1 MEKEKNQSEL
11 FLISAFEIDSTIQ
24 PRIIQTLPPRECFI
38 SMKGYCS
45 IFFFLGLQQS
55 FAAEDKISY
64 AREILPILSDKCFF
78 CHGPDKE
85 KQEADLRLDIREEAI
100 KAFAWDPKNPSE
112 SEALIRIFSKKS
124 KEVMPPPKSH
134 LTLNDKEKNLI
145 KKWVE
150 QGAEYEAHWAFVTPP
165 KEIPVPKT
173 NDSKWAKNPID
184 SFILARLE
192 KEKLQPSPPASPERW
207 LRRVTFDL
215 TGLPPTQAEID
226 DFLTD
231 KSPTAKETV
240 VDRLL
245 ASPRFGERM
254 AIPWLDVARYADS
267 FGYQADINTNAW
279 PYRDWVIKSFNE
291 NLPLDQFIIE
301 QLAGDLL
308 PNPTRDQKLATAF
321 NRIHRKTNE
330 GGSVPE
336 EFRIE
341 GIADRVHTAGTAFM
355 ALTMECAR
363 CHDHKYDPISAKD
376 YYSMGAFFN
385 SIDEF
390 GLIQG
395 GSTRGKVLPQPALLL
410 PTPEEETQLANLQ
423 KNIEAA
429 TNELSSYIQSAAP
442 AFQSWLSSNKNF
454 PTPELIGKFSFETEN
469 KGELI
474 NDADPKKPA
483 KTGGNQLAPGKI
495 GNSILAD
502 GDSSTIFPNFGI
514 NHADQPLSI
523 SLWLKPGENYKH
535 AVVFSNT
542 SSFDVPF
549 SGYELLIE
557 EGRLTWNLTRELPGC
572 AASITTKQA
581 IPTGEWSHITVTND
595 GSRKAAGLK
604 IFINGKP
611 AETNTVRDN
620 LTRDYNIGD
629 NLNFTARGRD
639 IGIRNGMI
647 DEVQIHTRS
656 ISALEVAAIHAGKSA
671 SEITATPEQLREFF
685 FSAIDPKAREISN
698 KLSAARSA
706 YRDAE
711 KPVREI
717 VTMRESENPVPA
729 YILARGDY
737 TQPTK
742 KVERET
748 PDWLPPFPKDQPRN
762 RLGYAKWLTSPDH
775 PLTSR
780 VMINRVWQEIFGVG
794 LVETSDNFGLQGGQ
808 PSHPQLLDWLARDFM
823 NHGWDHKRAIK
834 QMVLSATY
842 GQDSKVSPALRERDP
857 ANILHA
863 RGPARRLTA
872 EMLRDSALA
881 HSGLLVPTIGG
892 PPAKPYQAPGSMWK
906 DINNFLPEYKAD
918 KGEGLYRRSLYTFW
932 RRTTTPPNMTLFDT
946 STREVCSTRR
956 MPTNTP
962 LQALVML
969 NDPQFV
975 EAARKLSERII
986 QHGGTT
992 DEARAKWAYREVI
1005 GKAPT
1010 QEQVTLLTELI
1021 TEQRDFFTSKS
1032 SDAEALLKIGD
1043 SPANP
1048 KLDKT
1053 EIATFTTLAQAIL
1066 NLDANITLR

>member
-1 MEKEKNQSEL
+1 
-11 FLISAFEIDSTIQ
+11 
-24 PRIIQTLPPRECFI
+24 
-38 SMKGYCS
+38 MKGYFP
-45 IFFFLGLQQS
+45 IILFLAIQPS
-55 FAAEDKISY
+55 FSAEEKISY

-100 KAFAWDPKNPSE
+100 KAFAWDPKNPPE
-112 SEALIRIFSKKS
+112 SEALIRIFSKDR

-134 LTLNDKEKNLI
+134 LTLTDKEKNLI
-145 KKWVE
+145 KTWVE
-150 QGAEYEAHWAFVTPP
+150 QGAEYEVHWAFVAPP
-165 KEIPVPKT
+165 KEIPIPKT
-173 NDSKWAKNPID
+173 TDKKWAENPID

-192 KEKLQPSPPASPERW
+192 KEKLQPSPQASPERW
-207 LRRVTFDL
+207 LRRVTYDL
-215 TGLPPTQAEID
+215 TGMPPTQTEID
-226 DFLTD
+226 AFLLD
-231 KSPTAKETV
+231 KSQAAKETII
-240 VDRLL
+240 DRLL

-254 AIPWLDVARYADS
+254 ATPWLDVARYADS

-279 PYRDWVIKSFNE
+279 PYRDWVIQSFNE
-291 NLPLDQFIIE
+291 NLPIDQFIIQ

-308 PNPTRDQKLATAF
+308 PNPTRDQQLATAF

-341 GIADRVHTAGTAFM
+341 GVADRIHTVGTAFM

-410 PTPEEETQLANLQ
+410 PTPEQETQLASLQ

-429 TNELSSYIQSAAP
+429 TNELSSYISSAEP

-454 PTPELIGKFSFETEN
+454 PTPELIGKFSFETET

-483 KTGGNQLAPGKI
+483 KTGGNQLAPGKT
-495 GNSILAD
+495 GNGILAD
-502 GDSSTIFPNFGI
+502 GDSITTFPNFGI

-523 SLWLKPGENYKH
+523 SLWLKPGDNYKH

-557 EGRLTWNLTRELPGC
+557 EGCLTWNLTRELPGC
-572 AASITTKQA
+572 AASITTTQT
-581 IPTGEWSHITVTND
+581 IPAGEWNHVTVTND

-611 AETNTVRDN
+611 AETKTVRDN

-656 ISALEVAAIHAGKSA
+656 ISALEVAAIHAGKSV

-698 KLSAARSA
+698 KLSAARAA

-717 VTMRESENPVPA
+717 VTMRESEKPVPA

-737 TQPTK
+737 TSPTD

-748 PDWLPPFPKDQPRN
+748 PDWLPPFPEDQPRN

-780 VMINRVWQEIFGVG
+780 VMINRVWQEIFGAG
-794 LVETSDNFGLQGGQ
+794 LVETSDNFGLQGTQ

-834 QMVLSATY
+834 QMMLSTTY
-842 GQDSKVSPALRERDP
+842 GQDSKTSPELRERDP
-857 ANILHA
+857 ANTLLA

-881 HSGLLVPTIGG
+881 HSGLLAPTIGG

-906 DINNFLPEYKAD
+906 DINNFLPEYKPD

-986 QHGGTT
+986 KQGGTT
-992 DEARAKWAYREVI
+992 DEARATWAYREVI
-1005 GKAPT
+1005 GTAPSK
-1010 QEQVTLLTELI
+1010 EQITLLTKLI
-1021 TEQRDFFTSKS
+1021 SEQRGFFTSKS
-1032 SDAEALLKIGD
+1032 SDAKALLKIGD
-1043 SPANP
+1043 APADP

-1053 EIATFTTLAQAIL
+1053 EIATFTTLAQALL